1 MVGPL
6 YQWVLHPQIQSI
18 VDLQLWMQ
26 RANHIFKFWAIIYI
40 IRASLVAQR
49 LRHLPA
55 MWETRLRSLGQED
68 PLEKEMA
75 THSSIFAWRIPWM
88 EEPGGLQ
95 FTGSQRAGHDWTESF
110 ITDMNILIN
119 ISWFMWTHIS
129 LGFYLCV
136 KLKKFQIF
144 LFHICSWEVHHQ
156 SISHFSFMLS
166 NFFSGFF
173 QKCLLSLFFCN
184 FTTILLWFFFL
195 NYMFEIHQIFG
206 AEKGWK
212 QMC

>member
-6 YQWVLHPQIQSI
+6 YQWVLHPQIQST

-40 IRASLVAQR
+40 IWASLVAQK

-55 MWETRLRSLGQED
+55 MWETRVRSLGQED
-68 PLEKEMA
+68 PLEKETA

-95 FTGSQRAGHDWTESF
+95 STGSQRVGHDWAESF

-136 KLKKFQIF
+136 KLKTFQIF

-156 SISHFSFMLS
+156 SISHFLLCYPTFFLDSFKNVS
-166 NFFSGFF
+166 CHYFSA
-173 QKCLLSLFFCN
+173 
-184 FTTILLWFFFL
+184 ILLQSCCDFFL

>member
-6 YQWVLHPQIQSI
+6 YQWVLHPQIQST

-40 IRASLVAQR
+40 IWASLVAQR
-49 LRHLPA
+49 LRYLPA
-55 MWETRLRSLGQED
+55 MWETRVRSLGQED

-95 FTGSQRAGHDWTESF
+95 STGSQRVGHDWAESF

-136 KLKKFQIF
+136 KLKTFQIF

-156 SISHFSFMLS
+156 SISHFLLRYPTFFLDSFKNVS
-166 NFFSGFF
+166 CHYFSA
-173 QKCLLSLFFCN
+173 
-184 FTTILLWFFFL
+184 ILLQSCCDFF
-195 NYMFEIHQIFG
+195 
-206 AEKGWK
+206 
-212 QMC
+212 